1 MTANYIY
8 IAILISAAA
17 TYLSRFLGVL
27 SAKYVNEEGKLFKF
41 VSCISYGILSA
52 LIARIF
58 YSSSWSFRTNI
69 NIYKN
74 FCGSTYYCCSF
85 SFKKECFVVLFFWN
99 YLIWNFKF
107 LYSLK

>member
-52 LIARIF
+52 LIARI
-58 YSSSWSFRTNI
+58 
-69 NIYKN
+69 YKN